1 MVDNNKLFIFG
12 GTDGQKYYSD
22 VYVLDLELLTWT
34 EIKTTGNIIAREG
47 HSSILYDNMIFIF
60 GGGNDK
66 KIYND
71 LYSFDIENLKF
82 KQTNPSSNLIPSQRI
97 HHTCNIIGNK
107 MIIFG
112 GVGKYFSN
120 ELFVFDFEQNC
131 WKKENISDV
140 GHNPP
145 CLYGH
150 TSFIDGPKIW
160 ILGGRTTD
168 KLSEGYIYSLDTH
181 LSIVEPL
188 DVGKNNLTTDLLTM
202 LNIKDYSDLEIK
214 TKDSSYFS
222 HQSLIKIRCP
232 LLYKK
237 VKDNIIELDKE
248 YKSFLKFLE
257 FLYSDIIYDYDQIT
271 EDEWKELN
279 ELSIEYNLERLNCLL
294 NEKNLPFSSLS
305 SDMNLVLKEA
315 FNTDISFELDSENVN
330 AHKYVLISR
339 SNIVMLFEEENI
351 KIKPHIFKL
360 ILEYLYSGS
369 VKIEFDY
376 SIELLIS
383 SEALGIERLSRM
395 CQNLIQKKINI
406 YNVSRILNIA
416 DQYDIIHLRK
426 ACISFIMLHFNQ
438 VQKTNGFKTLDKE
451 IKVELKDLKKVVKKL
466 F

>member
-1 MVDNNKLFIFG
+1 
-12 GTDGQKYYSD
+12 
-22 VYVLDLELLTWT
+22 
-34 EIKTTGNIIAREG
+34 
-47 HSSILYDNMIFIF
+47 MIYIF
-60 GGGNDK
+60 GGGNDI

-71 LYSFDIENLKF
+71 LFSFDIENLKF
-82 KQTNPSSNLIPSQRI
+82 KQVTPISNLIPSQRI

-131 WKKENISDV
+131 WKKENISDI

-150 TSFIDGPKIW
+150 SSFIDGPKIW
-160 ILGGRTTD
+160 ILGGRTID
-168 KLSEGYIYSLDTH
+168 KLSEGYIYSLDTQ

-188 DVGKNNLTTDLLTM
+188 DLGKNNLTTDLLSM
-202 LNIKDYSDLEIK
+202 MNIKDYSDLIIQ
-214 TKDSSYFS
+214 TKDEIFYS

-237 VKDNIIELDKE
+237 VKDSIIELEKE

-257 FLYSDIIYDYDQIT
+257 FLYSDIIYDFDQIT
-271 EDEWKELN
+271 EEERKELN
-279 ELSIEYNLERLNCLL
+279 ELAEEYKLERLQCLL
-294 NEKNLPFSSLS
+294 NDKNLPVSTLS
-305 SDMNLVLKEA
+305 SDMILVLKEGV
-315 FNTDISFELDSENVN
+315 FTDISFEIENEVIN
-330 AHKYVLISR
+330 AHKYVLVSR
-339 SNIVMLFEEENI
+339 SNIIMLFEEDKINI
-351 KIKPHIFKL
+351 KPQIFKS
-360 ILEYLYSGS
+360 ILEYLYSGT

-383 SEALGIERLSRM
+383 SETLGIERLSRM

-416 DQYDIIHLRK
+416 DQYDIVHLRK

-451 IKVELKDLKKVVKKL
+451 IKIELKEMKKSLKKAL